1 MNEHDLLQDDFH
13 ASYVSCPID
22 IFFEDGL
29 GILDCLQQRRQGLL
43 CLSIEL
49 ERKGRVFGGI
59 SSGLE

>member
-1 MNEHDLLQDDFH
+1 MNEHYLLQVAFH
-13 ASYVSCPID
+13 ANYVSCPIYRL
-22 IFFEDGL
+22 FEDGL
-29 GILDCLQQRRQGLL
+29 GILDCLQRRRQGLL

>member
-1 MNEHDLLQDDFH
+1 MNEHYLLHDDFH
-13 ASYVSCPID
+13 ASYASCLKD
-22 IFFEDGL
+22 ILFKDGL
-29 GILDCLQQRRQGLL
+29 GILDWLQRRKQGLL